1 MVLLLQDVLE
11 FFEAPLGVDEV
22 ADIVSVFEI
31 LVELPLMSLLT
42 SLPFLVLLGSRREI
56 SSDFT
61 SAYFL

>member
-11 FFEAPLGVDEV
+11 FFEASLGVDKV
-22 ADIVSVFEI
+22 TDVVCVFEI
-31 LVELPLMSLLT
+31 LVELPLMNLLT